1 MSSPHEISEPGCFM
15 NSSGERAIEMTSG
28 LMATIGVFALVVLFG
43 LVILHDRKKIKKEEG
58 AARVTTTTKKTPKE
72 MWDAHVEKLSKEES

>member
-1 MSSPHEISEPGCFM
+1 M
-15 NSSGERAIEMTSG
+15 NFRGERRVEMTSG

-58 AARVTTTTKKTPKE
+58 AARVTTTIKKTPKE
-72 MWDAHVEKLSKEES
+72 VWDAHVEKLSKGES

>member
-1 MSSPHEISEPGCFM
+1 M
-15 NSSGERAIEMTSG
+15 NFRGERRIEMTSG

-58 AARVTTTTKKTPKE
+58 AARVTTTIKKTPKE
-72 MWDAHVEKLSKEES
+72 VWDAHVEKLSKGES

>member
-1 MSSPHEISEPGCFM
+1 M
-15 NSSGERAIEMTSG
+15 NFRGERRIEMTSG

-58 AARVTTTTKKTPKE
+58 AARVTTTIKKTPKE
-72 MWDAHVEKLSKEES
+72 VWDAHVEKLSKGGPCPF

>member
-1 MSSPHEISEPGCFM
+1 M
-15 NSSGERAIEMTSG
+15 NFSGERRVEMTSG

-58 AARVTTTTKKTPKE
+58 AARVTTTIKKTPKE
-72 MWDAHVEKLSKEES
+72 VWDAHVEKLSKGES

>member
-1 MSSPHEISEPGCFM
+1 
-15 NSSGERAIEMTSG
+15 MTSG

-72 MWDAHVEKLSKEES
+72 VWDAHVEKLSKEES